1 TTFFS
6 LLQGCLIFR
15 EDYKDLRFV
24 TDEEIDRDMFPDSFV
39 REYNAYF
46 AGRAAETAPETTD
59 EISPAEAKQQQKTH
73 SVESAEEEWI
83 DL

>member
-1 TTFFS
+1 M
-6 LLQGCLIFR
+6 
-15 EDYKDLRFV
+15 EEEYKDLRYV

-46 AGRAAETAPETTD
+46 ARRAAGIPPETTD
-59 EISPAEAKQQQKTH
+59 EIPPAEAKQQPETH
-73 SVESAEEEWI
+73 SAESAEDEWI

>member
-1 TTFFS
+1 MK
-6 LLQGCLIFR
+6 
-15 EDYKDLRFV
+15 EEYKDLRFV

-46 AGRAAETAPETTD
+46 AGRAAAETAPETTD
-59 EISPAEAKQQQKTH
+59 EIPPAEAKQQPKTH
-73 SVESAEEEWI
+73 SAESAEEEWI